1 MGKFI
6 RQTQGRRL
14 KVLSVGCGGNE
25 KYRGT
30 TIGDV
35 NADVEIPVVK
45 LPNFVRASI
54 EHLPFKSDTF
64 DFAKAY
70 NVLEHVKDW
79 KLGLEETLRV
89 SKVGAYVRVDGIF
102 IPVNWLGR
110 EHEWVNIGRF
120 FLRRKFAVKI
130 LTFWLNWRFANA
142 FFTRFA
148 NYTCRW
154 NFYFVDKKTGK
165 WVKLKP

>member
-6 RQTQGRRL
+6 RENEGIML

-30 TIGDV
+30 TIGDINV
-35 NADVEIPVVK
+35 DVEIPVVK

-64 DFAKAY
+64 DVVKAY
-70 NVLEHVKDW
+70 NVLEHIKDW
-79 KLGLEETLRV
+79 KRGLEETLRV
-89 SKVGAYVRVDGIF
+89 SKVGAHVRVDGIF
-102 IPVNWLGR
+102 IPVNWLCR
-110 EHEWVNIGRF
+110 EHEWANIGRL
-120 FLRRKFAVKI
+120 FLKRNFVVKI

-154 NFYFVDKKTGK
+154 NFYFVQKKTGK